1 MEKRPDM
8 VLAFDLS
15 QATSLM
21 RIKLMLAL
29 QKEIKLLQE
38 QAAAL
43 ETRLRELAA
52 KK

>member
-1 MEKRPDM
+1 M

-15 QATSLM
+15 QATPLT
-21 RIKLMLAL
+21 RIRLMLAIE
-29 QKEIKLLQE
+29 KEIKLLQE

-43 ETRLRELAA
+43 ETRVRELA